1 VCVCVCVC
9 VCICVSA
16 HMWRSDNLEFCSLL
30 PPHGSR
36 GSNSSCQPL
45 KHVSLP
51 SKPSLLLLFSIFKI
65 GSSYKA
71 LANVVLAYV
80 AGPQS
85 SQTLGNFS
93 LSCYFF

>member
-1 VCVCVCVC
+1 MCEDQRTLG
-9 VCICVSA
+9 VS
-16 HMWRSDNLEFCSLL
+16 SLL
-30 PPHGSR
+30 QQR
-36 GSNSSCQPL
+36 GTWQVTQVLRLAPNA
-45 KHVSLP
+45 LP